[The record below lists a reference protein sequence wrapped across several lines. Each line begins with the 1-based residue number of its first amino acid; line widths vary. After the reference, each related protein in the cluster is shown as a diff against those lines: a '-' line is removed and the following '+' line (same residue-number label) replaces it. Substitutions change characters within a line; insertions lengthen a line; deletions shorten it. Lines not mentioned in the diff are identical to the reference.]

1 MKLNEIV
8 CEIVAPLYTEEGGCV
23 NISDIWAKGEL
34 KFTYL
39 LEVSV
44 VPYVATYY
52 PKITMGKTV
61 SKSGKF
67 LLKLTWQDLCTKL
80 NSITFWTTFT

>member
-1 MKLNEIV
+1 MRKILEIYFFKEKLIYEI
-8 CEIVAPLYTEEGGCV
+8 EWNSLWNWGGCV

-44 VPYVATYY
+44 VPYVTTYY

-61 SKSGKF
+61 SKSDKIF
-67 LLKLTWQDLCTKL
+67 VQ
-80 NSITFWTTFT
+80 N

>member
-23 NISDIWAKGEL
+23 NIISDIWAKGEL

-44 VPYVATYY
+44 VPYVNTYY

-67 LLKLTWQDLCTKL
+67 LLK
-80 NSITFWTTFT
+80 F

>member
-8 CEIVAPLYTEEGGCV
+8 CKIVALLYTEEGVCV

-44 VPYVATYY
+44 VPYGKYY

>member
-8 CEIVAPLYTEEGGCV
+8 CEFVAQLYTEEGECV

-44 VPYVATYY
+44 VPYVTTYY

-61 SKSGKF
+61 SKSDRIF
-67 LLKLTWQDLCTKL
+67 VQ
-80 NSITFWTTFT
+80 N

>member
-8 CEIVAPLYTEEGGCV
+8 CEIVKYTEEGGCV

-44 VPYVATYY
+44 VPYVTTYY

-61 SKSGKF
+61 SKSGMF
-67 LLKLTWQDLCTKL
+67 LLKLMWQDLFSTKL

>member
-8 CEIVAPLYTEEGGCV
+8 CKIVAPLYTEEGVCV

-44 VPYVATYY
+44 VPYVTTTTAQNHYGQKQFQKVVGF
-52 PKITMGKTV
+52 PIIM
-61 SKSGKF
+61 
-67 LLKLTWQDLCTKL
+67 TWHLDVAG
-80 NSITFWTTFT
+80 FF

>member
-8 CEIVAPLYTEEGGCV
+8 CEFVAPLYTEEGGCV

-44 VPYVATYY
+44 VPYV
-52 PKITMGKTV
+52 
-61 SKSGKF
+61 
-67 LLKLTWQDLCTKL
+67 
-80 NSITFWTTFT
+80 TTTTQK